1 MRTKVATLLL
11 LLSLASLSHG
21 SERTGTCFI
30 TFFATSTFHDFTGTV
45 RSLPFTVIPDDD
57 PGGGKVIR
65 KVAVDVPVDGIDTD
79 NGKRNR
85 QLRKMFDRDT
95 FPLIHGE
102 VRNIRPDR
110 LRKEMKSSE
119 RGETIA
125 ELNLNIREVEQ
136 AIAVR
141 VSNFRDYPQ
150 QISFD
155 LEFPVSLAA
164 NGLKPPSPLFGLIR
178 VGDRV
183 EVKVTCD
190 LEVRP
195 ADIFSQESEI
205 HEGEGDAGV
214 AAQH

>member
-1 MRTKVATLLL
+1 MATLLL

-21 SERTGTCFI
+21 GERTGTCFI
-30 TFFATSTFHDFTGTV
+30 TFFATSTLHDFTGTV

-79 NGKRNR
+79 NGKRDR
-85 QLRKMFDRDT
+85 QLRKTFDHDT

-102 VRNIRPDR
+102 MRNIRPDR
-110 LRKEMKSSE
+110 LRIEMESSE
-119 RGETIA
+119 RGETTT
-125 ELNLNIREVEQ
+125 ELNLKIRDVEQ
-136 AIAVR
+136 VITVR
-141 VSNFRDYPQ
+141 VSNFRENTQ

-155 LEFPVSLAA
+155 LEFPVSLSAY
-164 NGLKPPSPLFGLIR
+164 GLKPPSPLFGLIR
-178 VGDRV
+178 VRDRV

-195 ADIFSQESEI
+195 ADIFSLGSEI